1 MEHVVQALIEIP
13 LGSKNKYEMDKETLQ
28 NVEPWAQGRSWERT
42 VVPFHGLQGPSDRW
56 PGKGGGVIGVGWHVQ
71 TCLTM
76 RNWVGREAEKLVGTE
91 RPWGPLLRWAP

>member
-1 MEHVVQALIEIP
+1 MGTSPRWLEAVERQAGAGWGPAAFGE
-13 LGSKNKYEMDKETLQ
+13 G
-28 NVEPWAQGRSWERT
+28 EPWAQGRSWERT